1 MNSVK
6 FKEFLKTP
14 KGKLVLALGAM
25 LLSWVFLLV
34 NFSGSL
40 LVSLPSESRKA
51 AIKQEIRKLKTE
63 LNSLNEKKVEAEKQK
78 KKWQDLAERSWQ
90 PDRDGDPELVLRQ
103 KVEAAAKK
111 SEIKLNNLGTV
122 RLTRVSQDF
131 AFAELD
137 VSATTRIAP
146 LTAFVYELQKEKPAI
161 AWRRFSVFTMMRRP
175 RPQGNNNNRTVSTS
189 NTTEDNLIFSGN
201 IRALIY
207 HPENGDKTNGR
218 NKNHN
223 KSVQPESAA
232 PQQERGSG
240 GPPPGP
246 PPGGPRSGGEPK

>member
-1 MNSVK
+1 MDTVK
-6 FKEFLKTP
+6 VKEFFKTP

-25 LLSWVFLLV
+25 LLSWIFLLL

-63 LNSLNEKKVEAEKQK
+63 LNSLNEKKVQAEKLK
-78 KKWQDLAERSWQ
+78 KKWQELAERSWQ
-90 PDRDGDPELVLRQ
+90 PERDGDPELVLRQ

-131 AFAELD
+131 SFAELD

-146 LTAFVYELQKEKPAI
+146 LTAFVYELQKEKPTV
-161 AWRRFSVFTMMRRP
+161 AWRRLSVFTMMRRP
-175 RPQGNNNNRTVSTS
+175 RPPGSNNRTVSS
-189 NTTEDNLIFSGN
+189 STTDDNLIFSGN
-201 IRALIY
+201 IRALVY
-207 HPENGDKTNGR
+207 HPENGDKNAVR
-218 NKNHN
+218 NKNHH
-223 KSVQPESAA
+223 KSVQPETSA
-232 PQQERGSG
+232 PMPERGPG

>member
-1 MNSVK
+1 MNSAK
-6 FKEFLKTP
+6 FKEFIKTP

-25 LLSWVFLLV
+25 LLSWVFLLL

-51 AIKQEIRKLKTE
+51 EIKQEIRKLKTE
-63 LNSLNEKKVEAEKQK
+63 LNSLNEKKVQAEKQK
-78 KKWQDLAERSWQ
+78 KKWQDLADRSWQ

-131 AFAELD
+131 SFAELD
-137 VSATTRIAP
+137 VSATTRLEP
-146 LTAFVYELQKEKPAI
+146 LSVFVYELQKEKPTI
-161 AWRRFSVFTMMRRP
+161 AWRRFSIFTMMRRP
-175 RPQGNNNNRTVSTS
+175 RPQGNNRTVSS
-189 NTTEDNLIFSGN
+189 STTEDNLIFSGN
-201 IRALIY
+201 LRALVY

-218 NKNHN
+218 NKNSN
-223 KSVQPESAA
+223 KTVQPES
-232 PQQERGSG
+232 PEPMPERGPG